1 MGIEILI
8 GLLQFTVSVTR
19 FLADW
24 WDSRRRSPAG
34 LLRHSLAVKKE
45 VGGRVGK
52 VLAETNGDAIIR
64 EVRRKDSYPELD
76 ESLRS
81 ISRWFK
87 VELKGTYYA
96 GIEVFTS
103 LQHVIIDGNVARRA
117 SDSDDP
123 AGENV
128 FIVGRIPYSAIEGID
143 WDGDEF
149 YGFTHIY
156 CRFRVGRRRG
166 PYADTLLYR
175 TEAHDLGVAQK
186 YYERLDGI
194 KWKPKRRR
202 LLRCWLDRRTLRQM
216 DEG

>member
-1 MGIEILI
+1 VGIEILI
-8 GLLQFTVSVTR
+8 GLLQFAVSMVR

-24 WDSRRRSPAG
+24 WDRRRRSPAE

-45 VGGRVGK
+45 VSSRLGR

-81 ISRWFK
+81 ISPWFK

-103 LQHVIIDGNVARRA
+103 IQHVIVKDNVARLA
-117 SDSDDP
+117 DDP
-123 AGENV
+123 EDPDGETV

-166 PYADTLLYR
+166 PYADMLLYR

-194 KWKPKRRR
+194 KWKLKGRR
-202 LLRCWLDRRTLRQM
+202 LHRRWLDRRALRQM
-216 DEG
+216 DRR